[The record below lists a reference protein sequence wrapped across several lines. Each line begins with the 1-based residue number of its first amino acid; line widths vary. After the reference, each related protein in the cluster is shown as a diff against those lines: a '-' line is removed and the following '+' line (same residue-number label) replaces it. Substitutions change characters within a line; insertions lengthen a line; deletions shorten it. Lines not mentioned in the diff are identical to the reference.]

1 MNTKIPLYNKMKQN
15 TPAAIEN
22 TLISLMF
29 LSFLETSFSTFIY
42 GHLWSNY
49 MLSNKILFRTN
60 YFLNRNVFN
69 MEKKTLRRFKKKIPS
84 ECPVQGRQLHNN
96 QSFIS
101 ASIPVG
107 DHEAAF
113 VIVLFGAAVFKPGAS
128 LPQRSAGSGTCEHS
142 DITQTRNET
151 RQ

>member
-1 MNTKIPLYNKMKQN
+1 MKQN
-15 TPAAIEN
+15 TPAGIEN
-22 TLISLMF
+22 ALISLMF

-42 GHLWSNY
+42 GHLWSDY
-49 MLSNKILFRTN
+49 ILLNKLLFQTN
-60 YFLNRNVFN
+60 YFSNGNVFN
-69 MEKKTLRRFKKKIPS
+69 MKKKKPYTDFKKIS
-84 ECPVQGRQLHNN
+84 SQCPVQDPQLHNN

-107 DHEAAF
+107 DREAAF

-128 LPQRSAGSGTCEHS
+128 LPQRSAGLGTCEHS
-142 DITQTRNET
+142 DITQTQNET